1 MAYRIEETYDENS
14 SPQYALVDEKGNA
27 VADLKASVNDNGDI
41 LGFGISTGGSGD
53 SGSDGFVPINL
64 DAINARAEKGVVPFG
79 TGMGPALGYE
89 YGIENSEGDIFR
101 KFDAQGNLTEFL
113 DKDGKFQP
121 ASMFKPAGLEFNASL
136 GNFET
141 VYESPDSPRLNL
153 RESNATSVNPYHEDQ
168 GGFLGEGG
176 WGNIAKLALTG
187 LTAGFAAPAIGAIG
201 GATGLGAVGSGA
213 IYGGLTGAAGGL
225 LGGGGLQGALKSGA
239 LGAAGGAIGGYLKGG
254 DVAQAMPVDAP
265 NANFTGMDINNPATW
280 GAGEFQPFA
289 GGDVELG
296 AIAADT
302 IPEFGDVPTY
312 DFNSS
317 AGKVVSDF
325 DLNARVLTVQEAE
338 NLMRYNILPADMQTP
353 AVYDWL
359 ETPKNL
365 LSGDYGSLIKGGL
378 TLGGLAAAK
387 ALKPQQSE
395 DLTGGGLTSDQ
406 LKALVDAMPSMV
418 DQYVA
423 RANSAGTGEPYT
435 GYNPGMSS
443 ALADLFPTFSLPTQG
458 PFYGAGRFGEGY
470 APNAPV
476 IKI

>member
-14 SPQYALVDEKGNA
+14 GPQYALVDEKGNA

-41 LGFGISTGGSGD
+41 LGFGILTGGSGA
-53 SGSDGFVPINL
+53 SGSDDFVPINL
-64 DAINARAEKGVVPFG
+64 DAINARAEQGVVPFG

-89 YGIENSEGDIFR
+89 YGMENSEGDIFR

-141 VYESPDSPRLNL
+141 VYKSPDSPRLNL

-187 LTAGFAAPAIGAIG
+187 LTAGFAAPAMGAIS

-239 LGAAGGAIGGYLKGG
+239 LGAAGGAIGGYLSGG

-280 GAGEFQPFA
+280 GAGEFQPFV
-289 GGDVELG
+289 GGDVGLG
-296 AIAADT
+296 SEMITQFNPDGTFGNVGAVASDT

-312 DFNSS
+312 DFDAS
-317 AGKVVSDF
+317 AVDVIPEFGDVPTYDF
-325 DLNARVLTVQEAE
+325 NQSPGFLDTAKDLLT
-338 NLMRYNILPADMQTP
+338 
-353 AVYDWL
+353 
-359 ETPKNL
+359 
-365 LSGDYGSLIKGGL
+365 GDYGNLIKGGL
-378 TLGGLAAAK
+378 AIGGLAVAD
-387 ALKPQQSE
+387 ALKPEQEANTAGGS
-395 DLTGGGLTSDQ
+395 LTAAQ
-406 LKALVDAMPSMV
+406 LQALVDALPSMI
-418 DQYVA
+418 DLYSEQA
-423 RANSAGTGEPYT
+423 QQAGAGSMNQGYT
-435 GYNPGMSS
+435 PAVSQ
-443 ALADLFPTFSLPTQG
+443 AIAQLFPTFSLPTQG

-470 APNAPV
+470 APNAP
-476 IKI
+476 IIQT